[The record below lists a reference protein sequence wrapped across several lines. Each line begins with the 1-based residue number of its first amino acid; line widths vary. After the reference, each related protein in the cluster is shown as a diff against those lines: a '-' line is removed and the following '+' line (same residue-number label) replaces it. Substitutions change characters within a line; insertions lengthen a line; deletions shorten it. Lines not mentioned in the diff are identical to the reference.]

1 MAEVERK
8 FLVGDVPDGVGAG
21 ASLRQA
27 YLAID
32 GDVEVRVRDEDG
44 SFTLT
49 VKGGSGLER
58 TEVEAA
64 LDAERFAELW
74 PLGEGRRIEKV
85 RHRVPLDDAGAPGLV
100 AELDVFAGVLAGLV
114 VVEVEFPDRA
124 AADAF
129 TPPAWFGE
137 ELTGSRGWS
146 NADLARYGRPPG

>member
-8 FLVGDVPDGVGAG
+8 FLVVDVPEGLGDGA
-21 ASLRQA
+21 ALRQA

-49 VKGGSGLER
+49 VKGGEGIER
-58 TEVEAA
+58 TEVEVA
-64 LDAERFAELW
+64 LDAARFDELW
-74 PLGEGRRIEKV
+74 PLGGERRIEKV
-85 RHRVPLDDAGAPGLV
+85 RHRVPLGGDLV
-100 AELDVFAGVLAGLV
+100 AEVDRYAGALDGLS

-129 TPPAWFGE
+129 TAPDWFGE
-137 ELTGSRGWS
+137 ELTGRAGWS
-146 NADLARYGRPPG
+146 NADLARHGRPEA